1 MVIVTGFRGFL
12 ICGLIRNS
20 GLIGVHYDVNNEP
33 HETMR
38 FMIKYANKNVQI
50 VPVKEVEE

>member
-1 MVIVTGFRGFL
+1 VAKIEYCEADH
-12 ICGLIRNS
+12 I
-20 GLIGVHYDVNNEP
+20 IGVHYDVNNEP

-38 FMIKYANKNVQI
+38 FMIKYANKNVHI